1 MKDMVSDR
9 SSILLTSTIWK
20 AQPIRSLSVRMDELF
35 SLEKL
40 GVKGFPILS
49 YLLNSMEKN
58 AVLKNINISMKT
70 FEV

>member
-1 MKDMVSDR
+1 
-9 SSILLTSTIWK
+9 
-20 AQPIRSLSVRMDELF
+20 MDELF

-40 GVKGFPILS
+40 GVKGFPIPS

>member
-1 MKDMVSDR
+1 MMCVKKTWSKK
-9 SSILLTSTIWK
+9 LGQLQK